1 MEGGL
6 EQAATEV
13 IARRVRRVEILNVI
27 GQVSPMIGLFGTVY
41 GMILAFQSI
50 VASGG
55 NADPVLL
62 AGGIGTALVTT
73 FWGLIVAIPALA
85 GYAALR
91 GRLDASLA
99 EAISEAETLLEKFR
113 PGTQAETP
121 TMNID
126 REDAAS

>member
-1 MEGGL
+1 M
-6 EQAATEV
+6 
-13 IARRVRRVEILNVI
+13 
-27 GQVSPMIGLFGTVY
+27 
-41 GMILAFQSI
+41 
-50 VASGG
+50 
-55 NADPVLL
+55 
-62 AGGIGTALVTT
+62 TT